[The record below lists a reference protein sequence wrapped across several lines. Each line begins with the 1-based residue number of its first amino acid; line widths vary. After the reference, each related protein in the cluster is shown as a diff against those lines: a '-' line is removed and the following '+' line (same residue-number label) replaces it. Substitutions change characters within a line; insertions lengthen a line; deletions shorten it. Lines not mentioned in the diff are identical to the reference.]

1 MCTQVQAQAG
11 AFGSVLQTGSRPG
24 SRAGSQLGPRAGS
37 ASSSTDTSGLPPS
50 ARPPPAAAPSAAQ
63 LPGPGAAPAAPAAPG
78 ARSAAPAPKPARPP
92 RGDIV
97 AALRKLIA
105 GLDSEADYE
114 ANLTKV
120 FAIPHPALYQT
131 RA

>member
-1 MCTQVQAQAG
+1 MCTQVQTQAG
-11 AFGSVLQTGSRPG
+11 AFGSVLPTGSRPI
-24 SRAGSQLGPRAGS
+24 SRAGSQLGLRAGS
-37 ASSSTDTSGLPPS
+37 ASSSTDTPRLPPS
-50 ARPPPAAAPSAAQ
+50 ARPLPTAAPSTAQ
-63 LPGPGAAPAAPAAPG
+63 LPAPGAAPAAPAAPS
-78 ARSAAPAPKPARPP
+78 ARSAAPAPKPVRPP

-120 FAIPHPALYQT
+120 FALPHPTLHHPSA
-131 RA
+131 